1 MLLSVAG
8 VEECVK
14 NTLKSFHVLKSPS
27 VDFSNR
33 ALFNKICHRNPIFCG
48 LQCRVH
54 SELTVLVFLCFSLKK
69 FQTQGV
75 RAHFVPTFLFTA
87 EKSSLSLVNS
97 SPSCY
102 IFSNF
107 VWKGGFTTH
116 GTFIHLFPSFSETTI
131 KLPLDFLCEVACS
144 NESPA
149 SNCTHIR
156 RITSHL
162 LLRNVT
168 QSRRSMSN
176 QQSSAV
182 WHSRQMQVQKRHT
195 LKNLNLCVGLW
206 VF

>member
-1 MLLSVAG
+1 MQSSFWTHCVSISVLFF
-8 VEECVK
+8 K
-14 NTLKSFHVLKSPS
+14 KSFKLKVSGRTLS
-27 VDFSNR
+27 QLSY
-33 ALFNKICHRNPIFCG
+33 
-48 LQCRVH
+48 LQQ
-54 SELTVLVFLCFSLKK
+54 K
-69 FQTQGV
+69 
-75 RAHFVPTFLFTA
+75 
-87 EKSSLSLVNS
+87 KSSLSLVNS

-107 VWKGGFTTH
+107 VWKGSFTTH

-131 KLPLDFLCEVACS
+131 RLPLDFLCEVACS

-195 LKNLNLCVGLW
+195 LKNLNVCVGLW